1 VFAALPSGPL
11 DYALVALVV
20 PVLAG
25 ALAGW
30 WFLREGENHF
40 DEWLS
45 IKVKARWFTATFST
59 LVLGALIGVVAGALA
74 AGLAWLARGSAGIGR
89 LTDIGP
95 DPVVTALFVAS
106 EVGAG
111 VVIGYAAGPWLERR
125 QRLQEAD
132 LSAST
137 ASSSSSARSN

>member
-1 VFAALPSGPL
+1 MPAGPL
-11 DYALVALVV
+11 DFGFVALVV

-25 ALAGW
+25 VLAGW

-45 IKVKARWFTATFST
+45 IKVHARWFTAAAST
-59 LVLGALIGVVAGALA
+59 LVLGIIVGAVAGLLA

-95 DPVVTALFVAS
+95 DPLRMAVWRGRGSGHRRRHRLRGGTVAGTPA
-106 EVGAG
+106 E
-111 VVIGYAAGPWLERR
+111 AAGSGSRGGSR
-125 QRLQEAD
+125 QVESRGRD
-132 LSAST
+132 
-137 ASSSSSARSN
+137 R